1 VTRAYQPR
9 LSTLQLFAQV
19 LALPRVNS
27 ARIVAPSRGAH
38 PSPARIRIESNRIR
52 YLSLDEARVLVA
64 RPTVTSA
71 GGRPIIIAATGD
83 FDAHGRPIMEEV
95 RS

>member
-1 VTRAYQPR
+1 VNRAYQPR
-9 LSTLQLFAQV
+9 ISTLQLFAAV
-19 LALPRVNS
+19 LALPRVNH
-27 ARIVAPSRGAH
+27 ARIIPPTRGSH

-71 GGRPIIIAATGD
+71 GGRLIIIAATGD
-83 FDAHGRPIMEEV
+83 FDAHGRPVMAEV
-95 RS
+95 KP